1 MIEGIKLLASAVLS
15 RAVDDYRSGDRRQ
28 RLQIRS
34 EMERN
39 SFWLDILDLDMGFEQ
54 IADIIEKQEREGV
67 KIERY
72 TWCI

>member
-15 RAVDDYRSGDRRQ
+15 RAVDDYRFGDRRQ

-39 SFWLDILDLDMGFEQ
+39 SFWLDILDLDMDFEQ
-54 IADIIEKQEREGV
+54 IANIIEKQEREGI

>member
-39 SFWLDILDLDMGFEQ
+39 SFLLDILDLDMDFEQ

>member
-39 SFWLDILDLDMGFEQ
+39 SFWLDILDLDMDFEQ

>member
-15 RAVDDYRSGDRRQ
+15 RAVDDYRSGDSRQ
-28 RLQIRS
+28 RMQIRS

-39 SFWLDILDLDMGFEQ
+39 SFWLDILDLDMDFEQ
-54 IADIIEKQEREGV
+54 IANIIEKQEREGV

>member
-39 SFWLDILDLDMGFEQ
+39 SFWLDILDLDMDFEQ
-54 IADIIEKQEREGV
+54 IANIIEKQEREGV